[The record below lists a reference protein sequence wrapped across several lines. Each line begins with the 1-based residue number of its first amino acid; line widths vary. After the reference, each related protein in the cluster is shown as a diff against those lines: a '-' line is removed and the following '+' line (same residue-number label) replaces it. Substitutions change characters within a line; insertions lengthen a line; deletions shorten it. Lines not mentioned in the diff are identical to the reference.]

1 MAFLQ
6 LVWGIIQ
13 IGGIQMRIEDIPD
26 RVEEIMKERGITK
39 YYLKHHCQIED
50 KFLRNILKDRGYNM
64 TLGSMQKL
72 SDALGVTLGY
82 FFSPEEEK
90 REATEEMQQTM
101 ILMEELDPKM
111 QNRVLGYVQ
120 SIAQLEKEKRED

>member
-1 MAFLQ
+1 
-6 LVWGIIQ
+6 
-13 IGGIQMRIEDIPD
+13 MRIEDIPD
-26 RVEEIMKERGITK
+26 RVEEIMKERGISQ
-39 YYLKHHCQIED
+39 YHLKHHCQIED
-50 KFLRNILKDRGYNM
+50 KFLRNILKNRGYNM
-64 TLGSMQKL
+64 TMESMQKL

-90 REATEEMQQTM
+90 KETTVEMQQTM

>member
-1 MAFLQ
+1 
-6 LVWGIIQ
+6 
-13 IGGIQMRIEDIPD
+13 MRIEDIPD
-26 RVEEIMKERGITK
+26 RVEEIMKERGISQ
-39 YYLKHHCQIED
+39 YHLKHRCQIED
-50 KFLRNILKDRGYNM
+50 KFLRNILKNRGYNM
-64 TLGSMQKL
+64 TMESMQKL

-90 REATEEMQQTM
+90 KETTAEMQQTM
-101 ILMEELDPKM
+101 ILMEELNPKM

>member
-1 MAFLQ
+1 M
-6 LVWGIIQ
+6 V
-13 IGGIQMRIEDIPD
+13 RILGF
-26 RVEEIMKERGITK
+26 EIAVMVR
-39 YYLKHHCQIED
+39 
-50 KFLRNILKDRGYNM
+50 FVVFIL
-64 TLGSMQKL
+64 LGMESMQKL

-90 REATEEMQQTM
+90 KETTVEMQQTM

>member
-1 MAFLQ
+1 
-6 LVWGIIQ
+6 
-13 IGGIQMRIEDIPD
+13 MRIEDIPD

>member
-1 MAFLQ
+1 
-6 LVWGIIQ
+6 
-13 IGGIQMRIEDIPD
+13 MRIEDIPD
-26 RVEEIMKERGITK
+26 RVEEIMEKRGLSK
-39 YYLKHHCQIED
+39 YYLKYHCKIDD
-50 KFLRNILKDRGYNM
+50 KFLRNILKNRGYNM
-64 TLGSMQKL
+64 TMESMQKL

-90 REATEEMQQTM
+90 KETTVEMQQTM